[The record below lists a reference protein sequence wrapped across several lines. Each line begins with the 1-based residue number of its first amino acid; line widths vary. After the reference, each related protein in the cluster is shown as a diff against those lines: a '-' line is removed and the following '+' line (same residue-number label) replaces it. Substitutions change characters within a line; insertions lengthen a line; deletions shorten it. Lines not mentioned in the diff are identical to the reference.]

1 MTAEGQVKV
10 VILVHLVG
18 PGGGETI
25 AVESAINLDH
35 ERYDRVLCVGRWH
48 ELEEQEPA
56 AGMLRRVRES
66 GARILHLRR
75 SSKLAFWSW
84 WPLIRMLRRERVD
97 ILHGHMFGSNLW
109 ACVLGRLTRVPV
121 VVCHEHMWSYGGGR
135 LRALVDRWV
144 IARWSDAFIA
154 VSEQGRRSMIEIEG
168 IPPGDVVLVR
178 NGVPAPPPGDPDRI
192 RAELGIEPGQPVVV
206 TVGFLRK
213 EKAYEVL
220 IEAAAQIAPS
230 VPGLRVLIAGGGPEQ
245 AKLQAL
251 IDDLG
256 LSEVVTLLGIRGDV
270 PDLLAA
276 ADIAVCCSD
285 FEGGPLAVMEYM
297 GAGLP
302 VVATRVGGL
311 PELVRDGETGVLVP
325 PRDPAALADAL
336 AGLLEEPARREALG
350 AAGRRLRE
358 DEYGI
363 DSFIGR
369 LEALYERLLSE
380 ARP

>member
-1 MTAEGQVKV
+1 
-10 VILVHLVG
+10 
-18 PGGGETI
+18 
-25 AVESAINLDH
+25 
-35 ERYDRVLCVGRWH
+35 
-48 ELEEQEPA
+48 
-56 AGMLRRVRES
+56 
-66 GARILHLRR
+66 
-75 SSKLAFWSW
+75 
-84 WPLIRMLRRERVD
+84 
-97 ILHGHMFGSNLW
+97 
-109 ACVLGRLTRVPV
+109 
-121 VVCHEHMWSYGGGR
+121 
-135 LRALVDRWV
+135 
-144 IARWSDAFIA
+144 
-154 VSEQGRRSMIEIEG
+154 
-168 IPPGDVVLVR
+168 VLVR

-192 RAELGIEPGQPVVV
+192 RSELGIEAGQPVVV
-206 TVGFLRK
+206 TVGFLRS

-230 VPGLRVLIAGGGPEQ
+230 VPGLRVLIAGGGPEE

-256 LSEVVTLLGIRGDV
+256 LGEVVTLLGIRGDV

-276 ADIAVCCSD
+276 ADVAVCCSD

-336 AGLLEEPARREALG
+336 AGLLAEPARREALG
-350 AAGRRLRE
+350 AAGRKLRD

-380 ARP
+380 ARPKR